1 MKVQRTRNQERIL
14 TLLKAVNREL
24 SAQDIYVQLREGGQS
39 MGLATVYRSLD
50 ALKLDGAL
58 QVRTLASG
66 ESVYSSMQQDRHHL
80 NCIQCGRS
88 LAIGHEECP
97 VHDLE
102 DRLSE
107 SHEFKIY
114 YHTLEFY
121 GLCDRCQAVQD
132 T

>member
-88 LAIGHEECP
+88 LAIGHDECP

-102 DRLSE
+102 DRLSV